1 VIILA
6 SDVLTEEERDM
17 NDLIEQAAKM
27 LIAEYIRFRE
37 AADAS
42 EPSLIL
48 PTPVTEG
55 DIPLFI

>member
-1 VIILA
+1 
-6 SDVLTEEERDM
+6 M

-27 LIAEYIRFRE
+27 LIADEEYIRFRE